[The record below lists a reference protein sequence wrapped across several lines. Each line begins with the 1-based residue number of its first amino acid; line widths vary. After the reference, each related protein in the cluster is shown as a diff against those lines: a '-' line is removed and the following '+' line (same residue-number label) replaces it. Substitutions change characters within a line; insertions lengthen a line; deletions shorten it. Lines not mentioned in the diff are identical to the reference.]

1 MYKCAKIDFK
11 KIKHFINDDFAN
23 IVYNLGV
30 KISNFADI
38 KAVAFDIDGTLY
50 ENWKL
55 NCRIFPHFFAHLFF
69 FSCYGLVRVE
79 LRKQEQIP
87 DFYRVQAE
95 LMAKK
100 MKCTPEK
107 AQKKLDD
114 IVYYGLRKYFPRFS
128 PAKGTEQLIKRLKE
142 NGVKIVFLSD
152 FPPEQKGEIWGLKK
166 YCDLCFS
173 TEEYGALK
181 PSPVAFFK
189 MAEQLG
195 IQKEEI
201 LYVGNNHKYDVIGPK
216 KIGMKAAWFVSPLK
230 GKLGKKSK
238 AADFIFWKYSQLE
251 SFIFDGND

>member
-1 MYKCAKIDFK
+1 M
-11 KIKHFINDDFAN
+11 
-23 IVYNLGV
+23 YNLGV

-87 DFYRVQAE
+87 DFYKVQAE

-100 MKCTPEK
+100 LKCSPEK

-114 IVYYGLRKYFPRFS
+114 IVYIGLRKYFPRFN
-128 PAKGTEQLIKRLKE
+128 PADGATELIKRLKD

-152 FPPEQKGEIWGLKK
+152 FPPEQKGDIWGLKQ

-181 PSPVAFFK
+181 PSPVAFYK
-189 MAEQLG
+189 MAEKLG
-195 IQKEEI
+195 LNVEEI
-201 LYVGNNHKYDVIGPK
+201 LYVGNNHKYDVVGPK
-216 KIGMKAAWFVSPLK
+216 KIGMKAAWFVPPAT
-230 GKLGKKSK
+230 GKTGRKSK
-238 AADFIFWKYSQLE
+238 VADLTFWKYSQLE
-251 SFIFDGND
+251 SFLFGSNTEKK